1 MIPFEFEF
9 YTPETMEEAVELY
22 RTAKLKGLTP
32 MYYSG
37 GTEFISRARRNEIEV
52 DIVINLKEIK
62 ECQML
67 SLEDEIFTVGS
78 AVTLSDVI
86 ESDIFPLLSDVA
98 RSIATHVARNKI
110 TIGGGMMSHLPYKE
124 ALLPFLLANSDVV
137 IAGEN
142 GLRQTNIHDI
152 YKEGI
157 NIYEEEWVVQIITN
171 KKVIEAS
178 FNHEKRTRQ
187 SRINYPLVTAT
198 SLFVDNEI
206 RIALTGMF
214 DHPIRSEKIE
224 NIASDTSKD
233 KSIRVA
239 SMVEQVEQ
247 LPNQITDSRD
257 GSAAYRKFV
266 LEGMFH
272 NILSRNEEL
281 SK

>member
-62 ECQML
+62 ECQII

-86 ESDIFPLLSDVA
+86 ERDIFPLLSDVA

-110 TIGGGMMSHLPYKE
+110 TIGGGMMSHLPFKE

-157 NIYEEEWVVQIITN
+157 SIYEGEWVVQIITN
-171 KKVIEAS
+171 KKVLESS

-198 SLFVDNEI
+198 SLFIDDEI

-214 DHPIRSEKIE
+214 DYPIRSEKIE

-239 SMVEQVEQ
+239 SMIEQ
-247 LPNQITDSRD
+247 LPNKITDNHE
-257 GSAAYRKFV
+257 GSVAYRKFV